1 MSGLQIALSL
11 IGVLLILAIIGHG
24 MWTIRNNDKAVSK
37 QQQELARKRQQR
49 DAEGFDADGIGSVR
63 VVQEVPATTRRRAE
77 PETQSAAMPT
87 TDATTDFSPPK
98 APAAE
103 PADELDLPEAMV
115 TESRKAEA
123 NTQATNTQK
132 ASPRELSTP
141 EPMVPEPTIPRPSA
155 PSAPSSASSSAS
167 PSASLSASVKPNTSA
182 AAPEQIGLGIDEVT
196 EVEGVTT
203 APDEVIVLHVKGD
216 IQGAVLLQQM
226 TELGFKYGD
235 FDIFHRHETTA
246 GTGPVLFSLANMFNP
261 GTFDID
267 AMETF
272 KTEGLALFLALP
284 VKGSAQQA
292 FTMMHNAA
300 QKIATA
306 IGGGQVLDEHRNPLT
321 RQTVQHIVQRIRE
334 YERRQLL
341 RQHGG

>member
-49 DAEGFDADGIGSVR
+49 DAEGFDVDGIGSVR
-63 VVQEVPATTRRRAE
+63 VVKEVPNSRRSVAAE
-77 PETQSAAMPT
+77 PES
-87 TDATTDFSPPK
+87 
-98 APAAE
+98 APAKRSSVSADNTSTPAHNDVPADAELSDVRPTPADPEHELELPEPMRADTRTPE
-103 PADELDLPEAMV
+103 PAALEPMTA
-115 TESRKAEA
+115 
-123 NTQATNTQK
+123 
-132 ASPRELSTP
+132 
-141 EPMVPEPTIPRPSA
+141 EPMVPEPTIPRSGKPPA
-155 PSAPSSASSSAS
+155 ATKTSSA
-167 PSASLSASVKPNTSA
+167 A

-261 GTFDID
+261 GTFDIY